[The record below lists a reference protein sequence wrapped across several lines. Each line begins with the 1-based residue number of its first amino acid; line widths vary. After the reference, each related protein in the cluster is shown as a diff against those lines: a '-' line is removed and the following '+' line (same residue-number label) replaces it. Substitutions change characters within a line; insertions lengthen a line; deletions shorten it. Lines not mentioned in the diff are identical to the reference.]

1 MKHEIRSR
9 QQEDFGQ
16 SLNFNGQRD
25 GQTLLLES
33 CEETPLKYSYYQM
46 EVLVKDISP
55 QFEAQVSRRI
65 SPQVKIVQATTEDCD
80 RLVYLHNRAFLTAT
94 DPYSPISHEDMMRVL
109 NFRDNILLL
118 ATLWGK
124 DAGFIILGFDYYPSL
139 DPTSQE
145 AQVPAGPYA
154 PPRRENKLFYN
165 VGYISGLGVDPRW
178 RGRHVGITLGI
189 TAWNYFK
196 TQNLVKLKCEVFDQN
211 QASYNLISGLGFKNI
226 GTKTYSIS
234 QSPIE

>member
-1 MKHEIRSR
+1 MLELKHKE
-9 QQEDFGQ
+9 QHE
-16 SLNFNGQRD
+16 

-33 CEETPLKYSYYQM
+33 FQETPLKFAYYQM

-55 QFEAQVSRRI
+55 QFEVQVSRRL
-65 SPQVKIVQATTEDCD
+65 SPQVKIVQAIREDCD

-94 DPYSPISHEDMMRVL
+94 DPYSPISPEDMMRVL
-109 NFRDNILLL
+109 NVRDNVLLI
-118 ATLWGK
+118 ATIWGN
-124 DAGFIILGFDYYPSL
+124 DAGFIMLGFDYYPSL
-139 DPTSQE
+139 DPTWKG
-145 AQVPAGPYA
+145 AQVPEGAHR
-154 PPRRENKLFYN
+154 PPMRENRLFYN

-196 TQNLVKLKCEVFDQN
+196 TQNLVKLKCEVYDQN
-211 QASYNLISGLGFKNI
+211 QASYNLITGLGFKNI

-234 QSPIE
+234 QSPAE